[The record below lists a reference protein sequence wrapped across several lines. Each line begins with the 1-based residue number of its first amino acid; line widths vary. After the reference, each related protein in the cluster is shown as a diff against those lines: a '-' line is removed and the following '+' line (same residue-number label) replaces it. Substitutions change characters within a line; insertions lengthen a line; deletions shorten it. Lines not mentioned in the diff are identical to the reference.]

1 MFGSIAF
8 AMGQKGAGGSSGLVG
23 LVPLV
28 LMFVIFYFILIRPQQ
43 KQVKRHQ
50 EFIKN
55 LKKGDRVVTTGGL
68 HGSITGITDTVVTL
82 DIADNVRVKV
92 SRSAVAG
99 LSKDQTSTQQQ

>member
-1 MFGSIAF
+1 MMFGSIAF

-28 LMFVIFYFILIRPQQ
+28 QQ